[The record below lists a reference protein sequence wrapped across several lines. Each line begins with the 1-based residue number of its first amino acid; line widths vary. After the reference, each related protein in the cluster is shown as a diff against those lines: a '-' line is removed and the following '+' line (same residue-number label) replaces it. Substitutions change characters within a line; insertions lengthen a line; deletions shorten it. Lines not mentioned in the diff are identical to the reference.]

1 LRANG
6 IPGKVA
12 PLSSLDRQLRLLR
25 AFAAVTYPFACAPF
39 LFLYFADHGLDQAA
53 YGEVIG
59 TYYLA
64 MFLAEVPTGV
74 LADRFGPKPMLVLG
88 PLLLAA
94 GFGLLLL
101 QPDYAGFL
109 AGEALLGI
117 AHAVLSGP
125 PATMLYETLREH
137 GVSHRYLAEEARC
150 NRNRLLGTGVAF
162 LVGGCAA
169 RWGNA
174 EGNAFGLAIV
184 ATCLGNL
191 SAAAIALGMRPEP
204 GREALRLGPFMR
216 QVQRDLGQPAVRW
229 LLFYWI
235 VLFALLRYP
244 FHNYQ
249 PYLQEAA
256 TLDARWRDPLA
267 IGVLFALLNLAAAP
281 LSGKVPW
288 LVERLGRRTL
298 FYGMPL
304 LLAASL
310 LVMAAERQ
318 AAGQGH
324 GSVAFLWLG
333 IAMFFVQQVPFGMHT
348 ALVAEF
354 VNHRIDSSARTTVAS
369 ALSLA
374 ARLAYAGANVLLFR
388 SQQMHG
394 MATTLAA
401 AGLGGGLLA
410 LLVMWCRPRGLLRG
424 NNLPETGK
432 AQA

>member
-1 LRANG
+1 MT
-6 IPGKVA
+6 
-12 PLSSLDRQLRLLR
+12 SLERQLRLLR
-25 AFAAVTYPFACAPF
+25 AFAFVTYPFACAPF
-39 LFLYFADHGLDQAA
+39 LFLYFARHGLDQAA
-53 YGEVIG
+53 YGEVIA

-74 LADRFGPKPMLVLG
+74 LADRYGPKPMLLLG
-88 PLLLAA
+88 PVLLAA
-94 GFGLLLL
+94 GFGLLLV

-109 AGEALLGI
+109 AGEALLGV

-137 GVSHRYLAEEARC
+137 GVAHRYLAEEAHC
-150 NRNRLLGTGVAF
+150 NRNRLFGTGLAF

-174 EGNAFGLAIV
+174 DGTAYGLAIV

-191 SAAAIALGMRPEP
+191 CAAAIALGMRPEP
-204 GREALRLGPFMR
+204 GRPALRLGPFVR
-216 QVQRDLGQPAVRW
+216 QVRRDLGQASVRW
-229 LLFYWI
+229 LLGYWI

-256 TLDARWRDPLA
+256 AVDARWRDPLA

-281 LSGKVPW
+281 LSAKVPW
-288 LVERLGRRTL
+288 LVDRLGRRTL
-298 FYGMPL
+298 FYAMPL
-304 LLAASL
+304 MLAGSL
-310 LVMAAERQ
+310 LVMAMERHS
-318 AAGQGH
+318 ASQGD
-324 GSVAFLWLG
+324 GSVALLWLG

-354 VNHRIDSSARTTVAS
+354 VNHRIDPTARTTVSS

-374 ARLAYAGANVLLFR
+374 ARLAYAGCNVLLFR
-388 SQQMHG
+388 SQQAHG
-394 MATTLAA
+394 MASTLLV
-401 AGLGGGLLA
+401 AGLGGGGLG
-410 LLVMWCRPRGLLRG
+410 LLVLWLRPRGLLRG
-424 NNLPETGK
+424 GDSR
-432 AQA
+432 

>member
-1 LRANG
+1 
-6 IPGKVA
+6 VA
-12 PLSSLDRQLRLLR
+12 TLNSLDRQLRLLR
-25 AFAAVTYPFACAPF
+25 GFAFATYPFACAPF
-39 LFLYFADHGLDQAA
+39 LFLYFARHGLDQAA
-53 YGEVIG
+53 YGEVIA

-74 LADRFGPKPMLVLG
+74 LADRFGPRLMLVLG
-88 PLLLAA
+88 PVLLAA

-150 NRNRLLGTGVAF
+150 NRNRLCGTGVAF
-162 LVGGCAA
+162 LIGGCAA
-169 RWGNA
+169 RFGNSS
-174 EGNAFGLAIV
+174 GDAFGLTIA

-191 SAAAIALGMRPEP
+191 CAAAIALAMRPEP
-204 GREALRLGPFMR
+204 GRPALRPGPFLR
-216 QVQRDLGQPAVRW
+216 QVRSDLGQPAVRW

-256 TLDARWRDPLA
+256 TLDPRWRDPLA

-281 LSGKVPW
+281 LSGKLPW
-288 LVERLGRRTL
+288 LVDRLGRRCL
-298 FYGMPL
+298 FHAMPL
-304 LLAASL
+304 VLAGSL
-310 LVMAAERQ
+310 LVMAAERH
-318 AAGQGH
+318 AAAQGD

-354 VNHRIDSSARTTVAS
+354 VNHRIDHRARTTVAS
-369 ALSLA
+369 TLSLA
-374 ARLAYAGANVLLFR
+374 ARLAYAGCNVLLFR
-388 SQQMHG
+388 SQQTHG
-394 MATTLAA
+394 MATTLAV
-401 AGLGGGLLA
+401 AGLGGGGLA

-424 NNLPETGK
+424 EPTAHSDHSPN
-432 AQA
+432 